1 MMYNVNS
8 SNYIVRQVKTHK
20 VLAGIFEPFRT
31 YESALAYAQEVAE
44 FEGPTYVDLLENI
57 DSQFWGVKS
66 GKS

>member
-1 MMYNVNS
+1 M
-8 SNYIVRQVKTHK
+8 NYIVRQVKTHK

-31 YESALAYAQEVAE
+31 YESALAFSQEVAQ

-57 DSQFWGVKS
+57 DKQFWGVES

>member
-1 MMYNVNS
+1 MHYNVNS

>member
-1 MMYNVNS
+1 MYNVNS
-8 SNYIVRQVKTHK
+8 GNYIVRQVTTHK

>member
-1 MMYNVNS
+1 MYNVNS
-8 SNYIVRQVKTHK
+8 GNYIVRQVTTHK

-57 DSQFWGVKS
+57 ASQFWGVNS

>member
-20 VLAGIFEPFRT
+20 VLAGILEPFRT

-57 DSQFWGVKS
+57 DKQFWGVEN

>member
-8 SNYIVRQVKTHK
+8 SNYIVRQVTTHK

>member
-1 MMYNVNS
+1 MS
-8 SNYIVRQVKTHK
+8 YIVRQVNTHK

-31 YESALAYAQEVAE
+31 YESALTFAQEVAQ

-57 DSQFWGVKS
+57 DKQFWGVES

>member
-8 SNYIVRQVKTHK
+8 SNYIVRQVNTHK
-20 VLAGIFEPFRT
+20 VIAGIFEPFRT

-44 FEGPTYVDLLENI
+44 FEGPAYVDLLENI
-57 DSQFWGVKS
+57 DKQFWGVES

>member
-8 SNYIVRQVKTHK
+8 GNYIVRQVTTHK

>member
-1 MMYNVNS
+1 MYNVNS
-8 SNYIVRQVKTHK
+8 SNYIVRQVTTHK